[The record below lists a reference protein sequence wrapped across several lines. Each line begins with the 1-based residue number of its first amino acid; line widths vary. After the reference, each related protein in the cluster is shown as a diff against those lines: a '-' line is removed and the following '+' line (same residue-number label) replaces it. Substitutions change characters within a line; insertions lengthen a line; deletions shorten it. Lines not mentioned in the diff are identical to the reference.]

1 VAHTP
6 PDSIALAGLELLY
19 PGSQQIYHKHFQG
32 ARFYTVLKR
41 DTWFEARKLR
51 LISIQDLYTRYPHLS
66 PEIRI
71 EVIRNILTGNFE
83 RAQQILVNTDR
94 KKRSHLFSETF
105 GFLLAGS
112 SRSRTD
118 VSLKEAMKI
127 LAARTPDPQFLLQ
140 IKSLEDSDVD
150 AQSLIREVQDFADA
164 TLASSIGTAVE
175 TMTRALLA
183 KQQEICK
190 QSVQDEINGEEDKA
204 LRDALTEFIQ
214 IISSRAAERGDS

>member
-1 VAHTP
+1 MT
-6 PDSIALAGLELLY
+6 LAGLELLY
-19 PGSQQIYHKHFQG
+19 PGSEQIYHKHLQDT
-32 ARFYTVLKR
+32 RFYTILKR

-51 LISIQDLYTRYPHLS
+51 LISIQDLYTRYNHLS
-66 PEIRI
+66 RETCN
-71 EVIRNILTGNFE
+71 EVVQTILMGNFDL
-83 RAQQILVNTDR
+83 AQQILLKADR
-94 KKRSHLFSETF
+94 KKRSHFFSETF

-140 IKSLEDSDVD
+140 IKSMEDSDVD
-150 AQSLIREVQDFADA
+150 TQSLVREVQDFAHA
-164 TLASSIGTAVE
+164 TLASSIGTTVE

-190 QSVQDEINGEEDKA
+190 QSVQDEINGEENKA

-214 IISSRAAERGDS
+214 TINSRSAERGDS